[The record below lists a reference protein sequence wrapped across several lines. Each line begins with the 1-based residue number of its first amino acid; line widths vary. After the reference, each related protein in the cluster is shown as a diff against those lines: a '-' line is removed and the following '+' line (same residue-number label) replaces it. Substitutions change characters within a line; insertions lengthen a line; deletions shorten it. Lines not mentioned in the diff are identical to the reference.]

1 MKPEQERIHS
11 LLVDTISLLCR
22 NGLNFENE
30 VRLQA
35 VIGIT
40 VDKDE
45 CFVVHINKCFERLE
59 EENCENE
66 EQLSESVQQIADAAA
81 ATQSTHE
88 AAPCPDAEAIQSTQQ
103 HPSVKNLP
111 PSGCEQNKSQH
122 QQQVSANN
130 VARDECLPKSEVHVA
145 KSGLSKHETF
155 DDCAEFDANKTR
167 MNMRSS
173 PAHVESDECDDS
185 SVMTTDSVVFRQKCT
200 AGEMH
205 DKQCEANERD
215 MQQPYY
221 KLNQPTRHKPRHTT
235 DAYRPKTKKRN
246 PCEDLFDTEDDCCDD
261 FSVGQQYMY
270 IDAGRSR
277 ARPKMSKRQQQRDV
291 VFDPHCTPSM
301 LAVVGHQSND
311 ISGAFAS
318 RQHYRDPCKSL
329 KRFSSSRRQP
339 NRSPLC

>member
-22 NGLNFENE
+22 NGLCFENE
-30 VRLQA
+30 VRVQA

-66 EQLSESVQQIADAAA
+66 EQLSESVQRTADAAA
-81 ATQSTHE
+81 TTQSTHE
-88 AAPCPDAEAIQSTQQ
+88 AAPCPSAEAIQSTQQ
-103 HPSVKNLP
+103 HASVKNLP
-111 PSGCEQNKSQH
+111 PSCCEENKSQH
-122 QQQVSANN
+122 QQQVSKNN
-130 VARDECLPKSEVHVA
+130 VAHDECVSKSEVNIA

-155 DDCAEFDANKTR
+155 DVCAEFDASKTR

-185 SVMTTDSVVFRQKCT
+185 SVMTTDSVCQQKST
-200 AGEMH
+200 TREMH
-205 DKQCEANERD
+205 DKQCEANGHD
-215 MQQPYY
+215 TQQPYY
-221 KLNQPTRHKPRHTT
+221 KLNQATRHKPRHTT
-235 DAYRPKTKKRN
+235 DAYRPRTKKRD
-246 PCEDLFDTEDDCCDD
+246 PCEDLFDTEDDSCDD

-277 ARPKMSKRQQQRDV
+277 AQPKMSKRQQQRDV
-291 VFDPHCTPSM
+291 MFDPHCSPSM
-301 LAVVGHQSND
+301 LARGRHQSND
-311 ISGAFAS
+311 VSGTFAN
-318 RQHYRDPCKSL
+318 RRDRDPCKSL